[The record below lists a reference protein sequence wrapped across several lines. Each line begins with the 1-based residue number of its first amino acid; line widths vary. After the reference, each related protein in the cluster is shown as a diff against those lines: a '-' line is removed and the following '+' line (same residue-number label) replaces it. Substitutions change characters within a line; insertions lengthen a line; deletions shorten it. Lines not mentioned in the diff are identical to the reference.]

1 VRKRKRKIQKE
12 KKKKCVSDTYT
23 QKSPKLLSKREKRE
37 ERRLAQILLLL
48 NFATKPRSLL
58 R

>member
-1 VRKRKRKIQKE
+1 VRKRKKKY
-12 KKKKCVSDTYT
+12 KKKKSVSDTYT
-23 QKSPKLLSKREKRE
+23 QKSPKLISKREKRE

-48 NFATKPRSLL
+48 DFATKPRSLL